1 MAFYSEIIYWGNG
14 NAQTLLGLLDL
25 GSELILIPRDLK
37 CHCGSTYEGQLM
49 INGVL
54 SKVQPILGPLGRGD
68 HSVLISLISECII
81 GIGVVGR

>member
-1 MAFYSEIIYWGNG
+1 MAIYSEIISWGIG

-54 SKVQPILGPLGRGD
+54 SRVQLILGPPRKGD
-68 HSVLISLISECII
+68 HSVPFLSSLN
-81 GIGVVGR
+81 V